1 MYKIDLRLV
10 GNDPKTFC
18 LNSLSP
24 IFCINLGGSD
34 SGSNSG
40 DMVTQEDTI
49 FVSGMDTQCDEEE
62 ISRHFGQIG
71 LIKKDKRTQKPK
83 IWIYKD
89 KASGSSKG
97 EATVTFEDPHTAQS
111 AIQWF
116 NGQDFN
122 GSSISVS
129 LAQRPSNNFDRK
141 GSFGGGGGGRG
152 GGPGNLFCDSNV
164 NKK

>member
-1 MYKIDLRLV
+1 
-10 GNDPKTFC
+10 
-18 LNSLSP
+18 
-24 IFCINLGGSD
+24 
-34 SGSNSG
+34 
-40 DMVTQEDTI
+40 MVTQEDTI
-49 FVSGMDTQCDEEE
+49 FVSGMDTRCDEEE
-62 ISRHFGQIG
+62 IGRHFGQIG

-122 GSSISVS
+122 GSAISVS

-141 GSFGGGGGGRG
+141 GGGGGFGGGRG
-152 GGPGNLFCDSNV
+152 GPGKVSSCLYILRHH
-164 NKK
+164 

>member
-1 MYKIDLRLV
+1 MPFSY
-10 GNDPKTFC
+10 
-18 LNSLSP
+18 LNS
-24 IFCINLGGSD
+24 GGSD
-34 SGSNSG
+34 SGSNSGG

-49 FVSGMDTQCDEEE
+49 FVSGMDPRCDEEE
-62 ISRHFGQIG
+62 IGRHFGQIG
-71 LIKKDKRTQKPK
+71 LIKKDKRTQKQK

-122 GSSISVS
+122 GMAISVS

-141 GSFGGGGGGRG
+141 GGGGGGGFG
-152 GGPGNLFCDSNV
+152 GGRGAPGNFIYFLELRIR
-164 NKK
+164 KLLI